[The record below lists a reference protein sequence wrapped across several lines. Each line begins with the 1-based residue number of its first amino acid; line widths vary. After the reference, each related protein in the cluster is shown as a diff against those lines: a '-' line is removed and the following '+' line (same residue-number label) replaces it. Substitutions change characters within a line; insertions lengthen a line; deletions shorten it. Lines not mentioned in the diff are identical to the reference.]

1 MRWFAL
7 RNDWKEQKKRLLKT
21 ITQVR
26 PAAPSQR
33 TNDALLKASVSRAF
47 AELPKDNPL
56 KMLRP
61 IGQCWVFSVCLLNA
75 RILKHDQTSVPLLEK
90 VELLHEAALHALE
103 ISQTIKQ
110 LMKDEEFKIFPMSLA
125 SFADLP
131 NRLLA
136 FGNSANVHVEVLGK
150 TKYKEESCT
159 EALCS

>member
-1 MRWFAL
+1 MFAPFWTTLEAVYGSQRRIPWTRIPYFFVQKVRWFAL

-61 IGQCWVFSVCLLNA
+61 IGQCWVFSVCLLDA

-90 VELLHEAALHALE
+90 VELLH
-103 ISQTIKQ
+103 KQ
-110 LMKDEEFKIFPMSLA
+110 LYMHLKSRK
-125 SFADLP
+125 
-131 NRLLA
+131 RL
-136 FGNSANVHVEVLGK
+136 S
-150 TKYKEESCT
+150 S
-159 EALCS
+159 